1 MKMKE
6 IAKKMGL
13 AYIDLRVSET
23 DIELGSNTYKTSVVE
38 VLNEQFVGKKIKIWR
53 AESNSTIKT
62 ITYFPDIMVS
72 NDIWVKVDEVIGVI
86 KNVFTDNDT
95 EGEYLNFMVDIITPN
110 FEILDVRVNCIGL
123 ERGVE
128 FVY

>member
-1 MKMKE
+1 
-6 IAKKMGL
+6 MGL